1 MLHAMNAAEQ
11 LGVKGLVLAP
21 SALFN
26 VHAPLADMVKRGTVK
41 GIIGSLNGAIVAT
54 MYNYALLFQGNV
66 SFRGWNS
73 HASIA
78 SLSRWPCACCYAR

>member
-1 MLHAMNAAEQ
+1 MNAVEQ

-54 MYNYALLFQGNV
+54 M
-66 SFRGWNS
+66 
-73 HASIA
+73 
-78 SLSRWPCACCYAR
+78 